1 MNYKGGTNPMSVKE
15 KAEELAAAIEDSSE
29 LKNLKEAKAK
39 LDGDK
44 AAQELMKK
52 LQSKQQRVKMMRQ
65 NGNELNEA
73 MKDDLKSLHA
83 EMEEN
88 EIVKDFMKRQEDF
101 NNMMEKINNKL
112 STALQGEENNNE

>member
-1 MNYKGGTNPMSVKE
+1 MSVKE
-15 KAEELAAAIEDSSE
+15 KAEELAAAIKDSSE

-39 LDGDK
+39 LDEDK

-88 EIVKDFMKRQEDF
+88 EIIKDFMKRQEDF

-112 STALQGEENNNE
+112 STALQAEENNNS